1 MARDWSEEA
10 TLTALEDRL
19 ARLAPENIA
28 PIPIAAC
35 KELVDGTPY
44 WTVDVHVRIPRVTE
58 YEVSGT
64 DKTLA
69 GALRRAYLA
78 LNNEP
83 NVREKANASNRR
95 FAVEV

>member
-19 ARLAPENIA
+19 ARLAPDNTA
-28 PIPIAAC
+28 PIPIAAT
-35 KELVDGTPY
+35 KEDGR

-58 YEVSGT
+58 YEVAGSDT
-64 DKTLA
+64 TLA

-83 NVREKANASNRR
+83 HVREKADASNRR
-95 FAVEV
+95 FGVEV